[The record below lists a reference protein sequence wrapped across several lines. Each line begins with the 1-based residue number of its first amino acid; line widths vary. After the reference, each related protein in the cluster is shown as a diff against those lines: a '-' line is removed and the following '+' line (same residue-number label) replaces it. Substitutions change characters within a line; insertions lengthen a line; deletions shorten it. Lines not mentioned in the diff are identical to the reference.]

1 MRISRVIRRARSAAR
16 KKGIPLDK
24 LLPVA
29 EGLVGVLLGLSVGW
43 IAWAIVRGTLVN
55 YRAET
60 VLEISIDASKLPE
73 DEQGAAAS
81 RRTEAATR
89 VRDEILGAAFQEEW
103 KEEAL
108 EKIGLG
114 GTCRLDAV
122 MHKDREGQETGDV
135 VLTCSGRPSRA
146 ARLAL
151 LDARR
156 RIAEREK
163 PLTLKPLDLDKD
175 MDEVR
180 GRIARIER
188 DKRSK
193 EQEQERLKP
202 SLEEDRRRR
211 ERDDNIRAARQRH
224 GKAAGLLAVKAAREQ
239 EHKDEMKGL
248 QGELDEK
255 RRAFPGLKPLE
266 EAEMARRLK
275 EQQELKR
282 LLTPEAR
289 ADSTEQHPVRKRLRE
304 IQVELKISELPGK
317 ISREQA
323 ALRQIAKLRGDEA
336 AARKALAA
344 LRGKYAEDE
353 ERDAARR
360 KQRDAVRGD
369 LTRIVK
375 DLRRAEEDLAKLKS
389 KPHLPVAVG
398 ADRAL
403 GGRAPAAG
411 WIFYLLGVV
420 GGVGLVVVVHRRVVP
435 MLTLIEDEVT
445 LADKLRVPVLGKVP
459 RLAML
464 ERR

>member
-1 MRISRVIRRARSAAR
+1 MRISRVIRRAKSAAR

-29 EGLVGVLLGLSVGW
+29 EGLVGVLLGLFVGW

-55 YRAET
+55 YRVET

-73 DEQGAAAS
+73 NEQGASA
-81 RRTEAATR
+81 RRTEAATK
-89 VRDEILGAAFQEEW
+89 VRDEVLGAAFQEEW
-103 KEEAL
+103 EEEAL
-108 EKIGLG
+108 GKIELG
-114 GTCRLDAV
+114 GAARLDAV
-122 MHKDREGQETGDV
+122 MHKDPQGQETGDV

-156 RIAEREK
+156 RIAERDK
-163 PLTLKPLDLDKD
+163 PLTLKPLDY
-175 MDEVR
+175 DED
-180 GRIARIER
+180 IAKARAQIAGIEGA
-188 DKRSK
+188 KRSK

-202 SLEEDRRRR
+202 SLEEDRRRQ

-224 GKAAGLLAVKAAREQ
+224 EKAAGLLAVKAAKEQ
-239 EHKDEMKGL
+239 EHKDKLKGL

-255 RRAFPGLKPLE
+255 RRAFPGLKPLD

-275 EQQELKR
+275 EQRKLDA
-282 LLTPEAR
+282 LLTPGAQ

-304 IQVELKISELPGK
+304 IQVELEISELPGK
-317 ISREQA
+317 ISREQD

-336 AARKALAA
+336 AARKVLEA
-344 LRGKYAEDE
+344 LRGKYAEDA
-353 ERDAARR
+353 ERDAARQ
-360 KQRDAVRGD
+360 KQRDAVRD
-369 LTRIVK
+369 ELTTIVK
-375 DLRRAEEDLAKLKS
+375 NLTRAEEDLAKLKR
-389 KPHLPVAVG
+389 KPHLPIAVG

-403 GGRAPAAG
+403 GGQAPAAG
-411 WIFYLLGVV
+411 WIFYLLGVA

-435 MLTLIEDEVT
+435 VLTMIEDEVT